1 MREAVAR
8 VTRINGP
15 VVQARGSRLVS
26 MGELV
31 GVGEAQLVGE
41 VIGLDGDLIT
51 LQVYEESSGLTPG
64 MPVYGSGAPLSV
76 ELAPGLLTSIF
87 DGIQRPLTL
96 IEALQ
101 GDYIGRGVQ
110 VQALDHSRLWEFNPT
125 ASLGDELDG
134 GDVLGWVQ
142 ETPLIR
148 HQIMLGPGSKGR
160 LTWLGGNGQYTIDEP
175 IARLQGTDGEA
186 DVSMLQR
193 WPVRQP
199 RPVRELLSK
208 NDPLITGQRILDSF
222 FPIVKGGTAAIP
234 GGFGTGKTVTQ
245 HQIAKWA
252 NADLVVYIGC
262 GERGNEITEVLQEF
276 PNLIDPRNGR
286 PLMERTVIIANTSN
300 MQVAARDASIY
311 TGITIA
317 EYYRDMGLDVALM
330 ADSTSRWAEAMREIS
345 GRLNEMPAQEGY
357 PAYLSSRLAEFYER
371 AGRARSLSG
380 QEGSVTVIGAV
391 SPPGGDFSE
400 PVTQLTKQ
408 FTSVFWALDKNLAS
422 ARHFPSINWLNS
434 YSEYI
439 DAVAAWWQAQTG
451 IHWRSL
457 RAKAMD
463 LLTEQDHLNQI
474 VHLVGPDALPDEQRL
489 TLLTASLLTQ
499 GFLQQ
504 SALDDVDTYA
514 SPAKQ
519 IGMLDLIL
527 KFHDRAMNIIKLGAI
542 SAAIQNLPIVRRL
555 LVMKNDISNAGL
567 DQFAV
572 LETDLNQQM
581 DELEARYT

>member
-1 MREAVAR
+1 M
-8 VTRINGP
+8 
-15 VVQARGSRLVS
+15 
-26 MGELV
+26 
-31 GVGEAQLVGE
+31 
-41 VIGLDGDLIT
+41 
-51 LQVYEESSGLTPG
+51 
-64 MPVYGSGAPLSV
+64 
-76 ELAPGLLTSIF
+76 
-87 DGIQRPLTL
+87 
-96 IEALQ
+96 
-101 GDYIGRGVQ
+101 
-110 VQALDHSRLWEFNPT
+110 
-125 ASLGDELDG
+125 
-134 GDVLGWVQ
+134 
-142 ETPLIR
+142 
-148 HQIMLGPGSKGR
+148 
-160 LTWLGGNGQYTIDEP
+160 
-175 IARLQGTDGEA
+175 
-186 DVSMLQR
+186 
-193 WPVRQP
+193 
-199 RPVRELLSK
+199 
-208 NDPLITGQRILDSF
+208 
-222 FPIVKGGTAAIP
+222 
-234 GGFGTGKTVTQ
+234 
-245 HQIAKWA
+245 
-252 NADLVVYIGC
+252 
-262 GERGNEITEVLQEF
+262 
-276 PNLIDPRNGR
+276 IDPRNGR